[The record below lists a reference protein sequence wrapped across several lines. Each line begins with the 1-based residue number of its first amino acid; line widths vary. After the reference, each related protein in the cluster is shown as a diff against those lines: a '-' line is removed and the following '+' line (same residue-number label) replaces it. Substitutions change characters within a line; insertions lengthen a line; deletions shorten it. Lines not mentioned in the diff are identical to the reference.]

1 MVMPQ
6 YKVLITDF
14 AWPDLDVERQIL
26 ARCGAELVVAPA
38 HDVATLRDAV
48 PDVDAIMTCWA
59 PLPAEVIEA
68 ALKCRLIARLGIGLD
83 NIDVACATS
92 RKIAVTN
99 VPDYCLDEVAEHT
112 LALLL
117 ALARKVAFYHLATKQ
132 GRYDLQA
139 ELPIRRVAGQTLGL
153 VGYGRI
159 GSTVAAKARAFG
171 LRILATTSTEKPLE
185 GAEWRPLEALL
196 AESDF
201 VSMHLPL
208 RPESHHLLD
217 AARLALMKPTAV
229 LINTARGGLID
240 HAALATALEEGR
252 LAGAAL
258 DVQDPEPP
266 DLSQPPLNHP
276 RVIVTPHVAFVSDE
290 AVSELRQ
297 RAAESVVA
305 VLSGQRPRD
314 LVNPDVWV

>member
-1 MVMPQ
+1 MPQ
-6 YKVLITDF
+6 FKVLITDF
-14 AWPDLDVERQIL
+14 AWNDLDVERTIL

-38 HDVATLRDAV
+38 HDAATLRAAV
-48 PDVDAIMTCWA
+48 QDVDAIMTCWA
-59 PLPAEVIEA
+59 SLPAEVIDA
-68 ALKCRLIARLGIGLD
+68 ARQCRLIARLGIGLD
-83 NIDVACATS
+83 NIDVACATA

-117 ALARKVAFYHLATKQ
+117 AMARKVAYYHLATKQ

-159 GSTVAAKARAFG
+159 GSTVATKARALG
-171 LRILATTSTEKPLE
+171 LKILATTSSEKSLQ
-185 GAEWRPLEALL
+185 GAEWRPLAELL

-201 VSMHLPL
+201 VSLHLPL
-208 RPESHHLLD
+208 RPESHQLFD
-217 AARLALMKPTAV
+217 ATRLALMKPTAV

-240 HAALATALEEGR
+240 HTALATALDEGR

-258 DVQDPEPP
+258 DVQEPEPP

-276 RVIVTPHVAFVSDE
+276 RVIVTPHVAFASEE
-290 AVSELRQ
+290 ALSELRR

-305 VLSGQRPRD
+305 VLSGRRPHD
-314 LVNPDVWV
+314 LVNPNVWV